1 MGTDG
6 EPTVVVG
13 VLGDERS
20 RKPRPVETL
29 AERGP
34 TATPRVRQNI
44 RYASGTC
51 TYASRRKRRRTT
63 DISRCEPPS
72 WRSGPRRSVWSCVA
86 PTRTEIH
93 VGSSDQNP
101 SSMMEGRG
109 LLMTEARAWMS
120 SWSVRSVH
128 CWRTGSGHMGATPQ
142 PKGTVASSDNQR
154 RKFRKS
160 GVSNVSESNQRSGES
175 IDTVGVTGSIP
186 VSPTIGGPGL
196 RGLQSCPDLPRAV
209 LGPRERWVRWLAMV
223 PVSPRCGPTA
233 VVRAFNPAW

>member
-1 MGTDG
+1 MHRAASG
-6 EPTVVVG
+6 
-13 VLGDERS
+13 
-20 RKPRPVETL
+20 
-29 AERGP
+29 AERRIFR
-34 TATPRVRQNI
+34 A
-44 RYASGTC
+44 
-51 TYASRRKRRRTT
+51 ASRRRGVAGRGGAFGAA
-63 DISRCEPPS
+63 S
-72 WRSGPRRSVWSCVA
+72 PR
-86 PTRTEIH
+86 TRTEIH

-186 VSPTIGGPGL
+186 VSPTNGGPGF

-209 LGPRERWVRWLAMV
+209 LASP
-223 PVSPRCGPTA
+223 PVGAADRHWDRRAGCEGAACGST
-233 VVRAFNPAW
+233 RA